1 MKTQFCIWLVHF
13 LLKRKATRK
22 EINDAWRKSTYYD
35 GKDISRNTFLEYKRK
50 AEELFDI
57 DIICDRRTNQYF
69 IEEPEALESDQLKKW
84 LLSSLSAVTTIKQSK
99 NLSQRIMLEQ
109 TFGGESFLPTITE
122 AMSSNLCINMI
133 YKPFWYDAPYSF
145 RLNPYFIRL
154 FKQRWYLIGFSHKHK
169 MVRVFAFDRIQEVNI
184 TEQKFTMP
192 EGLNVDNYFFNNFGI
207 IQQDDIK
214 PETIRLKF
222 IAEQGV
228 YIETKPLH
236 RSQRLV
242 NKNSESMIFELYL
255 KPSFD
260 FFQEILSYGSD
271 VEVLTPESL
280 RIQVTQCV
288 QCMAAI
294 YDIKRRDLNNK

>member
-13 LLKRKATRK
+13 LLKRKATRQ

-50 AEELFDI
+50 AEDLFEI
-57 DIICDRRTNQYF
+57 DITCDRRTNQYF
-69 IEEPEALESDQLKKW
+69 IEEPETLDSDQLKKW
-84 LLSSLSAVTTIKQSK
+84 LLASLSAVTTIKQSK
-99 NLSQRIMLEQ
+99 KLSQRIMLEQ

-122 AMSSNLCINMI
+122 AMSSNLCINVM
-133 YKPFWYDAPYSF
+133 YKPFWYDEPYAF
-145 RLNPYFIRL
+145 ILDPYFIRL
-154 FKQRWYLIGFSHKHK
+154 FKQRWYLVGFSHKHK
-169 MVRVFAFDRIQEVNI
+169 MIRIFAFDRIQEVNI
-184 TEQKFTMP
+184 TEQKFAMP
-192 EGLNVDNYFFNNFGI
+192 EGLNVENYFFDNFGI
-207 IQQDDIK
+207 IQQDNIQ

-236 RSQRLV
+236 HSQKLV
-242 NKNSESMIFELYL
+242 SKNSEYIIFELYL
-255 KPSFD
+255 KPTFD

-280 RIQVTQCV
+280 RVQLTQCV
-288 QCMAAI
+288 RFMNAI
-294 YDIKRRDLNNK
+294 YDNG

>member
-35 GKDISRNTFLEYKRK
+35 EKDISRNTFLEYKRK

-84 LLSSLSAVTTIKQSK
+84 LLSSLSAVTTIEQSK

-133 YKPFWYDAPYSF
+133 YKPFWYDDPYSF

-260 FFQEILSYGSD
+260 FFRHSCISPWQYNH
-271 VEVLTPESL
+271 V
-280 RIQVTQCV
+280 IQRLWT
-288 QCMAAI
+288 
-294 YDIKRRDLNNK
+294 L

>member
-1 MKTQFCIWLVHF
+1 MKTQFCIWLVHL
-13 LLKRKATRK
+13 LLKRKATRQ
-22 EINDAWRKSTYYD
+22 EINDAWKKSAYYD

-84 LLSSLSAVTTIKQSK
+84 LLSSLSAVTTIEQSK

-133 YKPFWYDAPYSF
+133 YKPFWYDDPYSF

-280 RIQVTQCV
+280 QKEVT
-288 QCMAAI
+288 
-294 YDIKRRDLNNK
+294 KRV

>member
-84 LLSSLSAVTTIKQSK
+84 LLSSLSAVTTIEQSK

-133 YKPFWYDAPYSF
+133 YKPFWYDDPYSF

-236 RSQRLV
+236 RSQRLLEF
-242 NKNSESMIFELYL
+242 NL
-255 KPSFD
+255 
-260 FFQEILSYGSD
+260 
-271 VEVLTPESL
+271 
-280 RIQVTQCV
+280 
-288 QCMAAI
+288 
-294 YDIKRRDLNNK
+294 